1 MAEKVITETKK
12 KRKAGEGSVYQLAN
26 GKWVGKLHIGF
37 KADGKPHRKTFSGKT
52 ETEVNKKI
60 REFNKEKEKFS
71 SENAIKLSLNE
82 FIKEWLYT
90 VKFYEL
96 KEGSFDRLES
106 TINTHILPELGFVQV
121 QNIEIEDIQSLL
133 NKLFKDG
140 LSHSSI
146 KKVHDALNGCFRYA
160 TIKGLRNN
168 PMLGVSMI
176 STNKIP
182 KKQTKHLTREEKELF
197 ENEALRSYK
206 TGRQVYRNG
215 YVFILMLN
223 TGLREGEALAIDK
236 NKDIDLENNIL
247 KVRRNVSTV
256 LVRDR
261 NDPTNILGRE
271 TIVQNST
278 KTQSGDRLIP
288 LNKMARLAVEELL
301 KISYEGSELLVSNS
315 NGNPISTLN
324 KTFSKI
330 LFASGIKKED
340 NEKCGT
346 HTLRHYFA
354 SELFRKGVDIKE
366 ISELLGHANVG
377 ITYNTYIHLIKEQK
391 VKAIQSLDI
400 LNEE

>member
-1 MAEKVITETKK
+1 MAEKVTTETKK

-37 KADGKPHRKTFSGKT
+37 KANGKPHRKTFSGKT
-52 ETEVNKKI
+52 EAEVNKKI
-60 REFNKEKEKFS
+60 KDFNKEKEKFS

-90 VKFYEL
+90 TKFYEL
-96 KEGSFDRLES
+96 KESSFDRLES
-106 TINTHILPELGFVQV
+106 TINTHILPELGFIQIH
-121 QNIEIEDIQSLL
+121 NIEIEDIQNLI

-146 KKVHDALNGCFRYA
+146 KKVYDALNGCFRYA
-160 TIKGLRNN
+160 TIKGLKNS

-176 STNKIP
+176 SANRIP
-182 KKQTKHLTREEKELF
+182 KKQTKYFTREEKELF
-197 ENEALRSYK
+197 EEEALRRYK

-223 TGLREGEALAIDK
+223 TGIREGEALAINK
-236 NKDIDLENNIL
+236 HKDIDFENNLLRI
-247 KVRRNVSTV
+247 RRNISTV
-256 LVRDR
+256 LIRDR
-261 NDPTNILGRE
+261 NDPSNVLGRD
-271 TIVQNST
+271 TVIQGST

-288 LNKMARLAVEELL
+288 LNKMARLAIDELL
-301 KISYEGSELLVSNS
+301 KISHEDSELLVSNS

-324 KTFSKI
+324 KTFAKI
-330 LFASGIKKED
+330 LFASGIEKED
-340 NEKCGT
+340 NEECGT

-366 ISELLGHANVG
+366 ISELLGHANIG